1 MMNKYVEKMM
11 CFVLGIFLFI
21 TVTPAFCQE
30 QEAKEVLIKGKVTD
44 DTGEFLPGVNV
55 RVKDTP
61 YGTVTDM
68 NGHYSLRGKM
78 KKGDIIL
85 FTCLGM
91 KKVEMEYFGQK
102 EQDAA
107 MVTDAKALKEVSVT
121 ANPNIN
127 AIDIRARSG
136 VVQTVDMKRLN
147 EKPMM
152 DMSLALQ
159 GSIPGLIVT
168 NTGELGSKPTIRI
181 RGNSSLRKGDEANEP
196 LYVLDGKVISS
207 DAFMTLNPQDIK
219 EIKVLKDAAA
229 CALYG
234 IKAANGVL
242 EITSLRGSH
251 DGRVDVTYN
260 FNMGITMRG
269 RRGVELM
276 NSTEKLELERRMKNP
291 AAPGYRYS
299 ADYIRSNYGK
309 APNLDEL
316 IAAGQH
322 TLDSLSRINTDWFD
336 ELIRLN
342 MYQRHN
348 LSIRGGNEKTA
359 YYASGNYSMQ
369 GGAIPGNKTQRA
381 TVRLG
386 IDQQLGKIGYLSF
399 GMEGGY
405 SETDSPN
412 GSDFTPA
419 SLVYNLNPYETR
431 NGGKLW
437 SYPNRRYI
445 DLENQYSSNTSDKRG
460 GMSGSINLK
469 PWDCLEVSAVA
480 GVDYLL
486 TEGLQFTPASSY
498 SEQQSGFSAEALGK
512 LSKHK
517 NTVAN
522 VSSNIRAVYNK
533 VFKEKHDVTLSA
545 NMDYYMT
552 NNDNVSITG
561 YGVGNHPS
569 AALIN
574 QSLEGS
580 RKPAVGSLK
589 EKTAQLGYGIVGGYT
604 FDGTYDAFATFKA
617 DASSILPSD
626 KRWNNAWAV
635 GLGWTPS
642 QYAFLKD
649 NKVLSRLN
657 LKASYGRTA
666 SLAGVSAAA
675 TIATFA
681 YSEDTYATQ
690 RLLQLLALYNTD
702 LKPEQTTSVDA
713 GISLGFFNR
722 LNVDV
727 QWYRRETEEALLD
740 VPVSPSN
747 GFNMMK
753 RNIGVLRN
761 DGIEVSA
768 SMNIVDR
775 NDFRIRLG
783 GSFAYNKN
791 KVVDLY
797 YTDKLYTSE
806 DALIPDYQI
815 GRPYDI
821 IYGLRWGGI
830 NSITGLPIFIGKDGR
845 EIEPGKDKV
854 TREDFVE
861 LGHSTPP
868 YTGTINLS
876 FTYKDFD
883 LDMDFYWVAG
893 GVRQYSYT
901 YVRNQDNANLNAIKG
916 LTDKMWFERGDQNK
930 TYYSPFYSASAIET
944 LAYANTHTV
953 GKSNYLRMSML
964 SLRYRIPQR
973 ILAKTHNIIKYA
985 NVAVQ
990 ASNLFTLTS
999 YNESDPETGQLGASV
1014 QPVLTMNLSVTF

>member
-1 MMNKYVEKMM
+1 MNKYVKGFMYYA
-11 CFVLGIFLFI
+11 LGLLLILAA
-21 TVTPAFCQE
+21 TPMSGRA
-30 QEAKEVLIKGKVTD
+30 QEAADVLIKGKVTD
-44 DTGEFLPGVNV
+44 DTGDFLPGVNV

-61 YGTVTDM
+61 YGTLTDV
-68 NGHYSLRGKM
+68 NGHYSLRGKL
-78 KKGDIIL
+78 KKGDIIV
-85 FTCLGM
+85 FSCLGM
-91 KKVEMEYFGQK
+91 KSVEMEYFGQS

-107 MVTDAKALKEVSVT
+107 MMTDTKALKEVAVT
-121 ANPNIN
+121 ARTNIN

-147 EKPMM
+147 DKPMM

-159 GSIPGLIVT
+159 GSVPGLIVT

-181 RGNSSLRKGDEANEP
+181 RGNSSLRKGDTANEP

-234 IKAANGVL
+234 IKAANGVI

-251 DGRVDVTYN
+251 DGRVDITYN

-269 RRGVELM
+269 RRGVDMM
-276 NSTEKLELERRMKNP
+276 NSAEKLELERLMKNE

-299 ADYIRSNYGK
+299 SDYYHKKYPNGHPEINSMIAD
-309 APNLDEL
+309 
-316 IAAGQH
+316 GQRI
-322 TLDSLSRINTDWFD
+322 LDSLSRINTDWFD
-336 ELIRLN
+336 ELIRRS

-348 LSIRGGNEKTA
+348 LSIRGGNEQTA

-369 GGAIPGNKTQRA
+369 GGAIPGNDTQRA

-386 IDQQLGKIGYLSF
+386 IDQQLGRIGYLSF
-399 GMEGGY
+399 SMEGGY

-412 GSDFTPA
+412 GSDFTPS
-419 SLVYNLNPYETR
+419 SLIYNLNPYETR

-437 SYPNRRYI
+437 SYPNRRYR

-460 GMSGSINLK
+460 GASGSINLK
-469 PWDCLEVSAVA
+469 PIEELEVSAVA
-480 GVDYLL
+480 GIDYLL

-498 SEQQSGFSAEALGK
+498 SEQQSGFGSEALGK
-512 LSKHK
+512 LQKYK
-517 NTVAN
+517 NTVTN
-522 VSSNIRAVYNK
+522 LSSNIRAVYNK
-533 VFKEKHDVTLSA
+533 VFNEKHDLTVSA

-569 AALIN
+569 ASLIN
-574 QSLEGS
+574 QALEGS

-589 EKTAQLGYGIVGGYT
+589 EKIAQLGYGIVGGYT
-604 FDGTYDAFATFKA
+604 YDGTYDAFATYKA

-626 KRWNNAWAV
+626 KRWNSAWAV
-635 GLGWTPS
+635 GIGWTPS

-649 NKVLSRLN
+649 NNVLTRLN
-657 LKASYGRTA
+657 LKSSYGKTA
-666 SLAGVSAAA
+666 SLAGVSAAS

-702 LKPEQTTSVDA
+702 LKPEQTTSIDA

-727 QWYRRETEEALLD
+727 QWYRRETEDALLD
-740 VPVSPSN
+740 VPIAASN

-768 SMNIVDR
+768 SMNILDA
-775 NDFRIRLG
+775 NDFRFRIG

-815 GRPYDI
+815 GKPYDI
-821 IYGLRWGGI
+821 VYGLRWGGI

-845 EIEPGKDKV
+845 EIEPGKDQV

-876 FTYKDFD
+876 FSYRNID

-893 GVRQYSYT
+893 GVRQYNYT
-901 YVRNQDNANLNAIKG
+901 YVRNKDNVNQNAIKG
-916 LTDKMWFERGDQNK
+916 LTDKMWFHRGDQDK
-930 TYYSPFYSASAIET
+930 TYYSPFYSSSAIET
-944 LAYANTHTV
+944 LSYANTHTV
-953 GKSNYLRMSML
+953 GKSNYLRLSML

-973 ILAKTHNIIKYA
+973 ILAKTNNFIKYA

-999 YNESDPETGQLGASV
+999 YNESDPETGQLGAAV